1 METINVKKY
10 ERTNV
15 SVDLTAVRHNLLQLK
30 SNLPEG
36 VKLMAVVKTDG
47 YGHGAFAI
55 AKYTQDIIDGYAVAT
70 AEEALSLRRHNIID
84 KMILILGVVTEA
96 FYEEL
101 IKAEIRIPVFDI
113 ETVDKLNN
121 IACRIGKKAVVHVKV
136 DTGMSRI
143 GIRSREEVIDF
154 VEYIN
159 NLPGIYMEGIF
170 THFAK
175 ADNKDK
181 SATKVQYDKFTAL
194 LSELEVKNINIP
206 IRHCA
211 NSAATI
217 DLPEY
222 ALDMVRAGIALYG
235 LAPSGDVD
243 ITKLGIKPVMSW
255 YSHVAYIKKLEAGCP
270 ISYDGTFVTEKD
282 TVVATIPVGYGDGY
296 PRAVSNKGY
305 VLIRGKRAP
314 ILGRICMDQ
323 FMVDVTDIEG
333 VSVKDEVVLIGSA
346 GEECITVD
354 DIADIAK
361 STFNYEIIC
370 NINKRVAR
378 LYYLDNELVHV
389 AEYIDMLL

>member
-1 METINVKKY
+1 
-10 ERTNV
+10 
-15 SVDLTAVRHNLLQLK
+15 
-30 SNLPEG
+30 
-36 VKLMAVVKTDG
+36 
-47 YGHGAFAI
+47 
-55 AKYTQDIIDGYAVAT
+55 
-70 AEEALSLRRHNIID
+70 
-84 KMILILGVVTEA
+84 
-96 FYEEL
+96 
-101 IKAEIRIPVFDI
+101 
-113 ETVDKLNN
+113 
-121 IACRIGKKAVVHVKV
+121 
-136 DTGMSRI
+136 
-143 GIRSREEVIDF
+143 
-154 VEYIN
+154 
-159 NLPGIYMEGIF
+159 MEGIF

-270 ISYDGTFVTEKD
+270 ISYDGTFVTEKE

-323 FMVDVTDIEG
+323 FMVDAISPCLTSMVT
-333 VSVKDEVVLIGSA
+333 
-346 GEECITVD
+346 
-354 DIADIAK
+354 
-361 STFNYEIIC
+361 
-370 NINKRVAR
+370 
-378 LYYLDNELVHV
+378 
-389 AEYIDMLL
+389 

>member
-113 ETVDKLNN
+113 ETVDKLND

-159 NLPGIYMEGIF
+159 DLPGIYMEGIF

-211 NSAATI
+211 NSAAV
-217 DLPEY
+217 LNY
-222 ALDMVRAGIALYG
+222 
-235 LAPSGDVD
+235 
-243 ITKLGIKPVMSW
+243 
-255 YSHVAYIKKLEAGCP
+255 KKAWL
-270 ISYDGTFVTEKD
+270 T
-282 TVVATIPVGYGDGY
+282 
-296 PRAVSNKGY
+296 
-305 VLIRGKRAP
+305 
-314 ILGRICMDQ
+314 
-323 FMVDVTDIEG
+323 
-333 VSVKDEVVLIGSA
+333 
-346 GEECITVD
+346 
-354 DIADIAK
+354 
-361 STFNYEIIC
+361 
-370 NINKRVAR
+370 
-378 LYYLDNELVHV
+378 H
-389 AEYIDMLL
+389 

>member
-1 METINVKKY
+1 MEAINLKKY

-15 SVDLTAVRHNLLQLK
+15 SVDLSAVRHNLIQLK

-36 VKLMAVVKTDG
+36 IKLMAVVKTDG

-101 IKAEIRIPVFDI
+101 IRADIRIPVFDRD
-113 ETVDKLNN
+113 TVDKLSE
-121 IACRIGKKAVVHVKV
+121 IAKKTGKKAIVHVKA

-143 GIRSREEVIDF
+143 GIRSKKEVIEF
-154 VEYIN
+154 VEYTN
-159 NLPGIYMEGIF
+159 SLPGIYIEGIF

-181 SATKVQYDKFTAL
+181 TATAIQYDKFL
-194 LSELEVKNINIP
+194 EILSELSKRNINIP
-206 IRHCA
+206 IRHCS
-211 NSAATI
+211 NSAAII

-235 LAPSGDVD
+235 LSPSGDVD

-270 ISYDGTFVTEKD
+270 ISYDGTYITEKD

-296 PRAVSNKGY
+296 PRALSGKGY
-305 VLIRGKRAP
+305 VLIRGQKAP

-323 FMVDVTDIEG
+323 FMVDVTDIKG
-333 VSVKDEVVLIGSA
+333 ISLKDEVVLIGIS
-346 GEECITVD
+346 GDKCITVEEM
-354 DIADIAK
+354 ADIAQ

>member
-30 SNLPEG
+30 SNLPDK

-84 KMILILGVVTEA
+84 KMILILSVVTEA

-101 IKAEIRIPVFDI
+101 IKADIRIPVFDR
-113 ETVDKLNN
+113 EPVDKLND
-121 IACRIGKKAVVHVKV
+121 IARRIGKKAIVHVKV

-143 GIRSREEVIDF
+143 GIRDEKEVI
-154 VEYIN
+154 EYIEYLN
-159 NLPGIYMEGIF
+159 TLEGIYTEGIF

-181 SATKVQYDKFTAL
+181 TYTRLQYERFIDI
-194 LSELEVKNINIP
+194 LSKLKAKNINIP
-206 IRHCA
+206 ICHCA

-217 DLPEY
+217 DLPEFS
-222 ALDMVRAGIALYG
+222 LDMVRAGIAIYG
-235 LAPSGDVD
+235 LEPSGDVD
-243 ITKLGIKPVMSW
+243 ITMLGLKPVMSW
-255 YSHVAYIKKLEAGCP
+255 YSHVAYIKKLGAGCP
-270 ISYDGTFVTEKD
+270 ISYDGTFVTEKE

-296 PRAVSNKGY
+296 PRALSGKGY
-305 VLIRGKRAP
+305 VLIRGHKAP

-333 VSVKDEVVLIGSA
+333 VLVKDEVVLIGSS
-346 GEECITVD
+346 GDECITVEEM
-354 DIADIAK
+354 ADIAQ

-370 NINKRVAR
+370 NISKRVAR

>member
-1 METINVKKY
+1 MEAINVKKY

-15 SVDLTAVRHNLLQLK
+15 SVDLTAVRNNLLRLK
-30 SNLPEG
+30 SNLPDG

-101 IKAEIRIPVFDI
+101 IKADIRIPVFDRD
-113 ETVDKLNN
+113 TVDKINVV
-121 IACRIGKKAVVHVKV
+121 AARVGKRAVVHVKV

-143 GIRSREEVIDF
+143 GIRSKEEALDF
-154 VEYIN
+154 IEYLN
-159 NLPGIYMEGIF
+159 GLQGIYVEGIF

-181 SATKVQYDKFTAL
+181 TATTLQYDRFKEILA
-194 LSELEVKNINIP
+194 ELENRNISIP
-206 IRHCA
+206 IKHCA

-235 LAPSGDVD
+235 LAPSGEVD
-243 ITKLGIKPVMSW
+243 IARLGIRPVMSW
-255 YSHVAYIKKLEAGCP
+255 YSHVAYIKRLEAGCP
-270 ISYDGTFVTEKD
+270 ISYDGTYITKRD

-296 PRAVSNKGY
+296 PRALSNKGY
-305 VLIRGKRAP
+305 VLIKGKKAP
-314 ILGRICMDQ
+314 IIGRICMDQ
-323 FMVDVTDIEG
+323 FMVDVTDIED
-333 VSVKDEVVLIGSA
+333 VSVKDEVILIGCA
-346 GEECITVD
+346 EGEAITVD
-354 DIADIAK
+354 ELADIAQ

-378 LYYLDNELVHV
+378 LYYLDGELVHV